1 MDFEIKIRVRYGE
14 TDQMGFVYYGNYAL
28 YFEQARTEML
38 RKVGFTYKEM
48 EEMGIMLPVVQM
60 NTRFKQSAKY
70 DDLINI
76 KSYLKEKPN
85 RKIVFFHE
93 IYNEENILLNKSEIT
108 LVFMNKEGK
117 VISCPAEIV
126 NALNKHVRSTNLS

>member
-1 MDFEIKIRVRYGE
+1 MIFEIEIRVRYGE

-38 RKVGFTYKEM
+38 RNVGFTYKGM

-60 NTRFKQSAKY
+60 NTRFKLSAKY
-70 DDLINI
+70 DDLITI

-85 RKIVFFHE
+85 RKIVYFHE
-93 IYNEENILLNKSEIT
+93 VYNEEKILLNKSEIT
-108 LVFMNKEGK
+108 LVFMNTGGK
-117 VISCPAEIV
+117 VISCPEDIAD
-126 NALNKHVRSTNLS
+126 ALNKFVKNN